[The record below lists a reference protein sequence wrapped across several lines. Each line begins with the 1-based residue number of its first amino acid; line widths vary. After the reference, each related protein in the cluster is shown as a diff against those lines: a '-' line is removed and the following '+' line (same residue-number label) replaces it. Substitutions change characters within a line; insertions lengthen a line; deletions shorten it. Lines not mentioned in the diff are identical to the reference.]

1 MKRFILLTCINAGLL
16 VCGCSSPWIT
26 NTPRSAIEQYLIAT
40 TVERAVG
47 NSGLKKYA
55 GRKIFLDYTYLAPQV
70 DKPYV
75 QGMIELELAKAGCV
89 VVSKQEGADLMI
101 QPLCGVL
108 ATDNNSWII
117 GTPPLPIPVPY
128 TDLTF
133 AIPEIPLFKRVKR
146 IAYGHFAFNIFHAK
160 DRVPLATIPKIN
172 ASAQYNNWVILL
184 VPFTSHNMD
193 MNDTVEADT
202 TYEF

>member
-1 MKRFILLTCINAGLL
+1 MKRFILLLNIVAILL
-16 VCGCSSPWIT
+16 FCGCSNPWVT
-26 NTPRSAIEQYLIAT
+26 NTQRSAIEQYLIAT
-40 TVERAVG
+40 TIERALG

-75 QGMIELELAKAGCV
+75 QGILELELSKAGCV
-89 VVSKQEGADLMI
+89 IVAKREEADLMI

-108 ATDNNSWII
+108 ATDHNSWII
-117 GTPPLPIPVPY
+117 GTPSLPIPVPY

-133 AIPEIPLFKRVKR
+133 AVPEIPLFKRVKR

-160 DRVPLATIPKIN
+160 DRTPLATIPKIN

-193 MNDTVEADT
+193 MNDTVESDT
-202 TYEF
+202 KYEF